1 MISRIETLQR
11 NMEEQ
16 SIDFAILMHPRD
28 IYYYAGTAQ
37 PSNLLI
43 GRTGEPCLQVRRA
56 WDFVV
61 EETTLPHSCLL
72 ADGGFSAMVEIIENT
87 PYPVKSIG
95 LSTDVVPARLF
106 QKIQETFPQCTIKNI
121 SPAILAQKMIK
132 DEQELVSLKKAIQL
146 YRFAHQAIMDNLRPG
161 ITELELATFI
171 GKAIREQEGEHVIRN
186 RRWDASLHPDG
197 IIAAGA
203 NAWRISGSAMTV
215 TGIGLSPSLAWGPS
229 TTEIQKG
236 DLVVVDMPLNLHGYH
251 GDVARTYVAGK
262 ATPRQREVFD
272 IVLELQ
278 ETAFAQLKPGVL
290 AEDVFI
296 ATRRKAEELKVDEYF
311 QGYGDMQGSYIG
323 HGLGLE
329 IDETPTLQL
338 GDKTPLQPNMVL
350 AIEPKLIIPQWGAV
364 DLEDDII
371 ITDTGYELID
381 TVPRQLFE
389 VD

>member
-1 MISRIETLQR
+1 MISRVQALQKK
-11 NMEEQ
+11 MEEQ
-16 SIDFAILMHPRD
+16 SIDFAVLMHPRD

-37 PSNLLI
+37 PCNLLI
-43 GRTGEPCLQVRRA
+43 SRTGEPRLQVRRA

-72 ADGGFSAMVEIIENT
+72 AEGSFSATVEIIMTAPFPVNT
-87 PYPVKSIG
+87 IG
-95 LSTDVVPARLF
+95 LSTDVIPARLF
-106 QKIQETFPQCTIKNI
+106 EKIQQTFPQCKIVNI
-121 SPAILAQKMIK
+121 SPAILEQKMIK
-132 DEQELVSLKKAIQL
+132 DEQELQAITKAAQL
-146 YRFAHQAIMDNLRPG
+146 YKFAHQAIMENLRPG

-171 GKAIREQEGEHVIRN
+171 GKAIRKQEGEHVIRN

-203 NAWRISGSAMTV
+203 NAWKISGSAMTV

-229 TTEIQKG
+229 TTIIEKG

-251 GDVARTYVAGK
+251 ADIARTYVVGQAN
-262 ATPRQREVFD
+262 ARQKEVFE

-278 ETAFAQLKPGVL
+278 ETAFSQLKPGTI
-290 AEDVFI
+290 AEDVYL
-296 ATRRKAEELKVDEYF
+296 ATRQRAEELNVSKYL
-311 QGYGDMQGSYIG
+311 QGYGNMQGTYIG

-371 ITDTGYELID
+371 ITEKGYELID